1 MAVIA
6 MKKWPRDN
14 TINKM
19 PSQPH
24 RFRQT
29 LLLIFTISI
38 ISTLLLSHKITTSS
52 STNVIENINDAK
64 RRRKR
69 KKRNAKQH
77 HDGSDDDGGGGFE
90 YPSIEQ
96 LELDYLMGDGAPP
109 IRTDSVRMLD
119 EEIMNDEVN
128 DEATDIIDDNN
139 NNNNEIPLDDNND
152 DSSKEE
158 DYWSP
163 SNLRPRRNPKGLRW
177 NGYTASSNNVNG
189 KDEPGMFSDQWIK
202 SKLSSMGKAEEE
214 TAASTGAAGGGML
227 PRDVGDNPW

>member
-29 LLLIFTISI
+29 LLLIFTIST

-77 HDGSDDDGGGGFE
+77 HDGSDDDGGGFE

-128 DEATDIIDDNN
+128 DEATDIIDNNNN

-214 TAASTGAAGGGML
+214 TAASTGAADGGML